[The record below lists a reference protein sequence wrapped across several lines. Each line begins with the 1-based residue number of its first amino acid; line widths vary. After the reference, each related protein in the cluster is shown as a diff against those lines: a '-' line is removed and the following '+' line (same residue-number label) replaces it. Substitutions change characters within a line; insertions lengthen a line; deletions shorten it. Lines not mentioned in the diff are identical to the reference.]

1 MTFNHPANIS
11 QVDDASF
18 GERMADKVAQGFG
31 SWKFIWIQTVLVV
44 LWMALNITGIVYQWD
59 KYPFILLNLVF
70 STQAAYAAP
79 LILLSQNR
87 QSDHDR
93 IRAETDL
100 ATDITSLNILKS
112 IAIKLDIPVEE

>member
-1 MTFNHPANIS
+1 MAFTHPANIQ
-11 QVDDASF
+11 QVDEASY
-18 GERMADKVAQGFG
+18 GERMADKVAAGFG

-44 LWMALNITGIVYQWD
+44 IWMTLNITGLLFQWD

-100 ATDITSLNILKS
+100 ATDVEALNILKS
-112 IAIKLDIPVEE
+112 IAAEFNIPVKE